1 MTKPPIPARMFDD
14 WPRIPV
20 DTSRDSVFT
29 RVERI
34 AQGAAAGRVLGPEG
48 PYKRPD
54 QSLAEIVHGAV
65 REGLLHL
72 AELGLIDIDAERLD
86 AAHGYPI
93 HRNTFRP
100 TDGPPQHIGAGRNAE
115 DCPACDALNLP
126 YPFLCPGPTETTNV

>member
-65 REGLLHL
+65 REGPPS
-72 AELGLIDIDAERLD
+72 A
-86 AAHGYPI
+86 
-93 HRNTFRP
+93 RP
-100 TDGPPQHIGAGRNAE
+100 TAPRSTSAPAGTPRTAR
-115 DCPACDALNLP
+115 PATP
-126 YPFLCPGPTETTNV
+126 